1 MDRCIR
7 KHSTTISRNLGLSSP
22 NEIVSGKDSCM
33 SYSMHK
39 IRSCAH
45 TLRRDQGSG
54 GLAGGELVTWKKFFK
69 GWTVSF
75 EGWNEAARWTEEEGR
90 QAGEA
95 NAQVNIGIEA
105 ERRLWGLA
113 ALEAQ
118 RSEADG
124 KAHQKKKTRVRQAL
138 R

>member
-1 MDRCIR
+1 
-7 KHSTTISRNLGLSSP
+7 
-22 NEIVSGKDSCM
+22 M

-45 TLRRDQGSG
+45 TLRRDQGNG

-124 KAHQKKKTRVRQAL
+124 KAHKNKNIINKK
-138 R
+138 

>member
-1 MDRCIR
+1 MARYIR

-124 KAHQKKKTRVRQAL
+124 KAHKKNIINKK
-138 R
+138 

>member
-1 MDRCIR
+1 
-7 KHSTTISRNLGLSSP
+7 
-22 NEIVSGKDSCM
+22 
-33 SYSMHK
+33 MHK

-124 KAHQKKKTRVRQAL
+124 KAHKKIKLGSGKPYDKRSEMEAAL
-138 R
+138 NIPFASWGWRWGDGEEEARIKAEE

>member
-1 MDRCIR
+1 
-7 KHSTTISRNLGLSSP
+7 
-22 NEIVSGKDSCM
+22 M

-54 GLAGGELVTWKKFFK
+54 GLAGGELETWKKFFK

-118 RSEADG
+118 QSEADG
-124 KAHQKKKTRVRQAL
+124 KAHKKNKKNKK
-138 R
+138 

>member
-1 MDRCIR
+1 MARYIR

-33 SYSMHK
+33 SCSMHR

-54 GLAGGELVTWKKFFK
+54 GLAGVELEMRKKLFK
-69 GWTVSF
+69 GWTASF
-75 EGWNEAARWTEEEGR
+75 EGWSEAARWTAEDGQ

-95 NAQVNIGIEA
+95 SAQVDIGIEA
-105 ERRLWGLA
+105 ERRFWGLA
-113 ALEAQ
+113 ALELNGVKLMA
-118 RSEADG
+118 
-124 KAHQKKKTRVRQAL
+124 KL
-138 R
+138 